1 MSEKC
6 FNPCNPCPP
15 CPPPSFPPQGCF
27 PPPIP
32 PVHIPA
38 CGDTSVWGAISQLNE
53 RVNQCIGQTNSV
65 ISKANETMACIAAA
79 ACENGAYYGPNEVWV
94 EEGYDAN
101 ASSKYFII
109 HKKAVDSAG
118 CPIRMELKL
127 AYDNTTNSLLKQP
140 VFEASEMESAQFIV
154 PAIPVNPNM
163 GWFGLAIW
171 KDAPIPSTTLTNA
184 YTMGFTKSGRMKWYD
199 NSTDIAQLKRDQIEN
214 AMGVYGILVAGGD
227 ITDSALRS
235 QIPNADQRLA
245 RVAIGQNYDTGEV
258 IILSCGNED
267 TNGLTSLGCANI
279 LKQYGCDVGVE
290 VCQGPTCCALDKG
303 QMLYVPDGHK
313 VPAAY
318 AYWYTT
324 KKATYR
330 TQFVQELAD
339 LMQKYGQAIW
349 AANLTY
355 GSVSDIISDITTLD
369 TQVAQHTTEIAALKA
384 GSGSSST
391 AIAELQSTVTA
402 LSSRVETLET
412 TVAQILSDSGSVGAQ
427 LQVINQQITNLQA
440 SLQQEISDRRTAW
453 TQLQTSLATEIT
465 ARTNGDAAI
474 QSALNSLST
483 TVGTNKN
490 DLDSDI
496 SEIRTSLATAQ
507 SDISQH
513 RQQIETIQSDLQAL
527 TATTTSNYN
536 ALNGL
541 IQTNTTDVGNL
552 KTQVA
557 SLLES
562 MTSLDKAVS
571 DYIIELADIEAAL
584 NNIKEANTTI
594 LAQQADLLDKYNNLP
609 ADLTEFTDRMQ
620 SLETAQTEL
629 SGKQDALESSQQVLS
644 TRQDT
649 VDTTVQNL
657 ETEVDSNTSMIES
670 LQDDMSKRPPLY
682 TYNTQALYVDSI
694 NGSDSNSGDSQ
705 SAPFKSLDAA
715 LNYSIMHREYFY
727 ILIYCEKH
735 GSYNIGIHNANRS
748 ILRFLQYD
756 ASIPVNI
763 NADINAGIND
773 DISPILTDY
782 DFNQNP
788 TITTGNIN
796 FTCAMWSADKVNFK
810 ISKGST
816 FRHHGGELLFT
827 YCKIT
832 GELHT
837 ETICHLNNSQA
848 EYVIQSGSMILRSGK
863 IERYG
868 SNSGG
873 LLIIDNNSEAPATLP
888 ILMLSNRT

>member
-1 MSEKC
+1 MSEK
-6 FNPCNPCPP
+6 FFGPCNPCPP

-32 PVHIPA
+32 PVQIPA

-227 ITDSALRS
+227 VTDSALRS

-290 VCQGPTCCALDKG
+290 VCQGPTCCALEKG

-318 AYWYTT
+318 AYWYAT

-330 TQFVQELAD
+330 TQFVLELAD

-355 GSVSDIISDITTLD
+355 GSVSDIISDIATLN

-384 GSGSSST
+384 GSSSSST

-402 LSSRVETLET
+402 LSSRVEILDT

-427 LQVINQQITNLQA
+427 LQTINQQITNLQA
-440 SLQQEISDRRTAW
+440 SLQQEISDRRTAL
-453 TQLQTSLATEIT
+453 TQLQTSLASEIT

-474 QSALNSLST
+474 QSALNSLT
-483 TVGTNKN
+483 ATVGANKN

-496 SEIRTSLATAQ
+496 SEIRTSLAAAQ

-513 RQQIETIQSDLQAL
+513 RLKIATIQADLQAL
-527 TATTTSNYN
+527 TATTSANYDT
-536 ALNGL
+536 LNGL
-541 IQTNTTDVGNL
+541 IQTNTTAVGNL

-562 MTSLDKAVS
+562 MASLDKAVS

-584 NNIKEANTTI
+584 NNIKETNTTI

-609 ADLTEFTDRMQ
+609 TDLTDFTNRM
-620 SLETAQTEL
+620 
-629 SGKQDALESSQQVLS
+629 
-644 TRQDT
+644 
-649 VDTTVQNL
+649 QNL
-657 ETEVDSNTSMIES
+657 ENSQSDLQTAQNS
-670 LQDDMSKRPPLY
+670 LQTQLNENSSNISTLQSDMLLRPPLS
-682 TYNTQALYVDSI
+682 DISI
-694 NGSDSNSGDSQ
+694 FNVFVDSNSGNDSNNGSQQ
-705 SAPFKSLDAA
+705 SPFLTLTHA
-715 LNYSIMHREYFY
+715 LNYAMLHREYA
-727 ILIYCEKH
+727 IVVIHLEKT
-735 GSYNIGIHNANRS
+735 GSYTIDIGSITRPSIRFAAYDKTSNITTGLLEIED
-748 ILRFLQYD
+748 FLATP
-756 ASIPVNI
+756 ASV
-763 NADINAGIND
+763 
-773 DISPILTDY
+773 DY
-782 DFNQNP
+782 THNP
-788 TITTGNIN
+788 TITFNMIAIYCPWFYATN
-796 FTCAMWSADKVNFK
+796 VNFV
-810 ISKGST
+810 ST
-816 FRHHGGELLFT
+816 NT
-827 YCKIT
+827 DTTK
-832 GELHT
+832 
-837 ETICHLNNSQA
+837 ND
-848 EYVIQSGSMILRSGK
+848 MILNGAITILGSSKIDASISINSITQFNSCEVKNILLSGT
-863 IERYG
+863 
-868 SNSGG
+868 
-873 LLIIDNNSEAPATLP
+873 ATLRHTK
-888 ILMLSNRT
+888 LMGINPGSIGVIAKDGSSVLPAIPTNVITKE